1 MGVGRQL
8 ATSGVVLHGAAVPNP
23 QVYCASICKKGLG
36 KLANPRR
43 HICLEVSSL
52 TAVACHLPCCPFA
65 ALNQPH
71 IVEFH
76 GLTRA
81 VSTTHLETFLLDYVW
96 GKTAANIKWVDDEHA
111 LAVFPSADA
120 AQALL
125 EAPQREYKVRPY
137 SKASRGSL
145 LIESEGEQGMQ
156 QAAVL
161 RACVLPAACGWHELP
176 LLAAV
181 AGLRA
186 CSTRIMH
193 ISPLLTLSKVDAVT
207 GHDAPPCGP
216 VDAAFKQM
224 QCTLGALQS

>member
-1 MGVGRQL
+1 MGVRRPL
-8 ATSGVVLHGAAVPNP
+8 ATSGVVLHSAAVPNP
-23 QVYCASICKKGLG
+23 QVYHASICKTGLG
-36 KLANPRR
+36 KSANPSR
-43 HICLEVSSL
+43 HICREVSSL
-52 TAVACHLPCCPFA
+52 TAAASHACHLPCCPFA

-81 VSTTHLETFLLDYVW
+81 VSSTHLETFLLDYVW

-111 LAVFPSADA
+111 LAVFPSAEA

-145 LIESEGEQGMQ
+145 LIESEGGQTMQ
-156 QAAVL
+156 QAAML
-161 RACVLPAACGWHELP
+161 RAGVLPAACGWHELP

-181 AGLRA
+181 PGLRA
-186 CSTRIMH
+186 CSALIMH
-193 ISPLLTLSKVDAVT
+193 VSPFLCLSKVNAVT
-207 GHDAPPCGP
+207 VMPRLVA
-216 VDAAFKQM
+216 Q
-224 QCTLGALQS
+224 